1 MLRHVKINVEP
12 QSDGTRQS
20 EIARAAVKVVT
31 TRQVTGNLLTLKE
44 LINRY
49 HQSVKASLDAEIGS
63 TRQSNKCLCL
73 CVYTYYCMCI

>member
-1 MLRHVKINVEP
+1 MLHHVKINVAP

-20 EIARAAVKVVT
+20 EIAQAAVKVVT

-49 HQSVKASLDAEIGS
+49 HQSVKASLDAENGS
-63 TRQSNKCLCL
+63 TKQSNLCL
-73 CVYTYYCMCI
+73 CVYAYYCMCI